1 MVAPEGR
8 PHFFYNNTEN
18 YIMALAVSMAGLED
32 IDDTSGIETVWIIH
46 N

>member
-1 MVAPEGR
+1 
-8 PHFFYNNTEN
+8 
-18 YIMALAVSMAGLED
+18 MALAVSMAEAVAGLED